1 MSFYPQL
8 PQTASR
14 VRGRRLTLC
23 KRAGRDC
30 SQPAADGNVCFG
42 ISIRS
47 SAHGLVRRGILP
59 KFGYFKNLNVSG
71 GTSMK
76 KTLTV
81 LALAGSI
88 ALIGSA
94 PAVADD
100 YRPLPSQ
107 AAVSD
112 GTVGPGETFVFRGQG
127 FLAGES
133 LTIRVTPGQA
143 PASNGANIAGS
154 RAVAA
159 RISVVTEAQTLKAQ
173 ADAQGAFS
181 LPIAINEPG
190 TYSITATGDTSG
202 VTVGPVTVTV
212 VPAALVA
219 NGNAVAN
226 ASDKSVLAETGAD
239 SGLVLWT
246 LVGAGALA
254 AGATSVVVVRRRAK
268 AEVAA

>member
-1 MSFYPQL
+1 
-8 PQTASR
+8 
-14 VRGRRLTLC
+14 
-23 KRAGRDC
+23 
-30 SQPAADGNVCFG
+30 
-42 ISIRS
+42 
-47 SAHGLVRRGILP
+47 
-59 KFGYFKNLNVSG
+59 
-71 GTSMK
+71 MK
-76 KTLTV
+76 KTLAA

-94 PAVADD
+94 PAMAAT
-100 YRPLPSQ
+100 YPALPPQ

-133 LTIRVTPGQA
+133 LTINVTPGQA

-159 RISVVTEAQTLKAQ
+159 RISVVSEAQTLTTT
-173 ADAQGAFS
+173 ADAQGRFS

-190 TYSITATGDTSG
+190 TYSLTATGNTSRI
-202 VTVGPVTVTV
+202 VVGPVTVTV
-212 VPAALVA
+212 AAPLA
-219 NGNAVAN
+219 NTGSITGGGAPLAN
-226 ASDKSVLAETGAD
+226 TGGLANTGAD
-239 SGLVLWT
+239 SGLILWT
-246 LVGAGALA
+246 LVCAGALA

>member
-1 MSFYPQL
+1 
-8 PQTASR
+8 
-14 VRGRRLTLC
+14 
-23 KRAGRDC
+23 
-30 SQPAADGNVCFG
+30 
-42 ISIRS
+42 
-47 SAHGLVRRGILP
+47 
-59 KFGYFKNLNVSG
+59 
-71 GTSMK
+71 MK
-76 KTLTV
+76 KTLAA

-88 ALIGSA
+88 ALVGSA
-94 PAVADD
+94 PAMAAT
-100 YRPLPSQ
+100 YPALPPQ

-112 GTVGPGETFVFRGQG
+112 GTVGPGETFIFRGQG

-159 RISVVTEAQTLKAQ
+159 RINVVAEAQTLTTT

-181 LPIAINEPG
+181 LPIAINEAG
-190 TYSITATGDTSG
+190 TYSLTATGNTSG

-212 VPAALVA
+212 AASLANTGGSTAGANGGAALA
-219 NGNAVAN
+219 NTGSL
-226 ASDKSVLAETGAD
+226 ASTGAD
-239 SGLVLWT
+239 PGLILWT

-268 AEVAA
+268 AEAAA

>member
-1 MSFYPQL
+1 
-8 PQTASR
+8 
-14 VRGRRLTLC
+14 
-23 KRAGRDC
+23 
-30 SQPAADGNVCFG
+30 
-42 ISIRS
+42 
-47 SAHGLVRRGILP
+47 
-59 KFGYFKNLNVSG
+59 
-71 GTSMK
+71 MK
-76 KTLTV
+76 KTFAT

-94 PAVADD
+94 PAMAAT
-100 YRPLPSQ
+100 YPALPPQ

-112 GTVGPGETFVFRGQG
+112 GTVGPGESFVFRGQG
-127 FLAGES
+127 FLAGER
-133 LTIRVTPGQA
+133 LIIRVTPGQA

-159 RISVVTEAQTLKAQ
+159 RINVVAEAQTLSAT
-173 ADAQGAFS
+173 ADAQGAVA
-181 LPIAINEPG
+181 LPIAINEAG
-190 TYSITATGDTSG
+190 SYSITATGETSG

-212 VPAALVA
+212 AASLA
-219 NGNAVAN
+219 NTGGSAAGTTGGAPLAN
-226 ASDKSVLAETGAD
+226 TGGLANTGAD